1 MKLARLLTLLAAA
14 FAVTALPAQE
24 TVPVVAGASTSGVK
38 GPVPG
43 AIAPEFSVL
52 NAKGETVRL
61 A

>member
-1 MKLARLLTLLAAA
+1 MKFSRFLTLLAAA

-43 AIAPEFSVL
+43 AMAPEFSVL
-52 NAKGETVRL
+52 NAKGGD
-61 A
+61 AQS